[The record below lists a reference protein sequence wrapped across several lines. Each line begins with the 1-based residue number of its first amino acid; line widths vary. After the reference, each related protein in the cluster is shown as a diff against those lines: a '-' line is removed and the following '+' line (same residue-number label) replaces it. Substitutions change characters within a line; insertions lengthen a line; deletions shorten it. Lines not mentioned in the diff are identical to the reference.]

1 MSVEKRRIY
10 KYEFNEIL
18 KHIPEISQK
27 EREYLNEA
35 FANDLVDGLTEWELR
50 QKIEKLKFGEN
61 DPINKWDAE
70 KVKAKMLE
78 KMGRG

>member
-1 MSVEKRRIY
+1 MSAEKRRIY